1 MNSTAAFTTVA
12 RSLLRGVLHGKDLH
26 GRRLLLLL
34 EEVEQCGDRARAIAE
49 RREYDARDFL
59 PNSQWLR
66 VGSEMMDRGVV
77 SPSEAQALGHF
88 FASVAEI
95 NRALHRLASAEL
107 RSKGSDA
114 EEQGRLAQAAAQR
127 LVARKPVSMLDAAL
141 AAAARAL
148 AHTDRGSI

>member
-1 MNSTAAFTTVA
+1 MNSAAAFSVA

-34 EEVEQCGDRARAIAE
+34 EEVEQCGDRAHAVAE
-49 RREYDARDFL
+49 GREYDARDFL

-77 SPSEAQALGHF
+77 SPSEAHALGHF

-95 NRALHRLASAEL
+95 NRSLHRLASAEL
-107 RSKGSDA
+107 RSKGS
-114 EEQGRLAQAAAQR
+114 EVHEQAQHAQLAAQR
-127 LVARKPVSMLDAAL
+127 LVAGRPTSVLDAAL
-141 AAAARAL
+141 VAAARAL
-148 AHTDRGSI
+148 ARADRASI